1 MMILKNLRVWGR
13 EGFRDGCYLA
23 VEGIR
28 IAAVGPMTDCP
39 DGEALDCEGL
49 TAYPGFVDAHTHI
62 GVFDDSLDSEGSDGN
77 EDTDPLTPQLR
88 GLDSVHGMDRAFA
101 DALAA
106 GVTTVVTGPGSANP
120 IAGQFCAIK
129 TERGVVDEM
138 LIKAPVAM
146 KMAFGEN
153 PKRTY
158 GGKEEGPATRMATA
172 AMVREMLFKAK
183 RYLEDKEK
191 AAWDE
196 DTDEPDYDMKC
207 EALLPVLRR
216 ELPVHVHAHRADDI
230 ATAMRICREFGLRY
244 VLVHG
249 TEGHLIADYLKREG
263 VSVICGPMLN
273 TRTKPEL
280 SGFTMEGPALLAQAG
295 IPVSICTDHPEI
307 PEDLLP
313 LSAGLCVREGLPWQT
328 AMEAITC
335 VPAEQAGIADRV
347 GSLAPGLDADVVL
360 FAGDPLS
367 LEARPA
373 LVMIN
378 GKIVHKNFIK

>member
-1 MMILKNLRVWGR
+1 
-13 EGFRDGCYLA
+13 
-23 VEGIR
+23 
-28 IAAVGPMTDCP
+28 
-39 DGEALDCEGL
+39 
-49 TAYPGFVDAHTHI
+49 
-62 GVFDDSLDSEGSDGN
+62 
-77 EDTDPLTPQLR
+77 
-88 GLDSVHGMDRAFA
+88 
-101 DALAA
+101 
-106 GVTTVVTGPGSANP
+106 
-120 IAGQFCAIK
+120 
-129 TERGVVDEM
+129 
-138 LIKAPVAM
+138 
-146 KMAFGEN
+146 
-153 PKRTY
+153 
-158 GGKEEGPATRMATA
+158 MATA

-313 LSAGLCVREGLPWQT
+313 AQCRALRPGGAALADGDGGHYLCTGGAGGHRRPGRQSGSGAGCRCGAVR
-328 AMEAITC
+328 
-335 VPAEQAGIADRV
+335 R
-347 GSLAPGLDADVVL
+347 
-360 FAGDPLS
+360 DPLS